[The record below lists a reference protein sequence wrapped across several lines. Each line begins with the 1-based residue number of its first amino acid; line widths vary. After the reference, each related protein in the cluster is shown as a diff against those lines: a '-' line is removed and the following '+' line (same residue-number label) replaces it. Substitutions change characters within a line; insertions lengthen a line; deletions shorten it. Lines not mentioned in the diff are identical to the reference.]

1 MGGAERATPTP
12 RPRDILSRSLETRS
26 VLLFPRCQRASQS
39 SVLGV
44 SSPVRFLP
52 NAAGNGKTGR
62 GSEAPT
68 ACTISFLSLFKLA
81 SFHAR
86 RLLRPCEPHPFP
98 SPTSFG
104 PGPPGAEL
112 PSGDWGGGGG
122 GGGGRREGWSPW
134 SPGGATSP
142 RRVFCCCVISS
153 NLLSCCTVKGC
164 SARFPGKPST
174 STHDLRK

>member
-1 MGGAERATPTP
+1 MTLGRPPPGPGTSFLTAWRRA
-12 RPRDILSRSLETRS
+12 LSS
-26 VLLFPRCQRASQS
+26 VLFPPCQRASQS
-39 SVLGV
+39 SALGV
-44 SSPVRFLP
+44 FSPVRFLP
-52 NAAGNGKTGR
+52 NAVGNGKTGR

-112 PSGDWGGGGG
+112 PRGDWGRVGRGQTRRLESLESWRSHQPPTLCQSWCHSSRGTWVGRENQHRKDPSGGKGLLFM
-122 GGGGRREGWSPW
+122 W
-134 SPGGATSP
+134 P
-142 RRVFCCCVISS
+142 R
-153 NLLSCCTVKGC
+153 
-164 SARFPGKPST
+164 
-174 STHDLRK
+174 